1 MADCPCRWEPAGWN
15 ALVNVQNRGSGWQ
28 EEVIKTTGCAQFLV
42 SWSRNAGN
50 WQIRFCAVP
59 SAGFASCL
67 SIREL
72 TVTHFWGAVTMGSI
86 RNSLRLCVVML
97 DCVLTFFCLVVHIV
111 CSLFPTDQPF
121 WQLIFLSSCT
131 PSCTQSARPVH
142 SSTCGSQASESL
154 VSSQTNAGALISY
167 WVRAVRAVGIE
178 TCMTKVRGLLL
189 LGFSKSCGSKGRS
202 CSFSIVEAS
211 SSSFSLIKNPLKSK
225 CVAKNMLLWV
235 QVPAGLYLH
244 PQPFQLDTG
253 MGVCRL
259 GFLWVSVIDWLGCI
273 FPVFPLSCFFF
284 FLLSAQIIFLSMH
297 KES

>member
-86 RNSLRLCVVML
+86 RHSLRLCVVML
-97 DCVLTFFCLVVHIV
+97 DCVLTFFCLVHIV

-225 CVAKNMLLWV
+225 YVALSTSACRLVPSPSALPARHWDGCV
-235 QVPAGLYLH
+235 QAGLS
-244 PQPFQLDTG
+244 
-253 MGVCRL
+253 L
-259 GFLWVSVIDWLGCI
+259 GFCHWLTWVY
-273 FPVFPLSCFFF
+273 FPCLPLILFF
-284 FLLSAQIIFLSMH
+284 FLSSFCPNHFSLNA
-297 KES
+297 